1 MPIKAIDYSNTVI
14 YKIVCNDF
22 NIKDTYVGHTTSFR
36 RRKNEHKSDCH
47 NKNTNNYHYKVYQTI
62 REHGNWINWSMIEIE
77 KFPCKD
83 GNEARARE
91 RYWYEELKATLNMD
105 IPNRTIEEWKKDNDE
120 KIKEKRKT
128 HYQEHAKEIN
138 KKCQEYNIEH
148 REEIREYFKIY
159 NATEDRK
166 EYMKTWN
173 KEHREELNQ
182 KKREQYAKRILNDED
197 RKEINRKA
205 RERYASHS
213 NKTG

>member
-1 MPIKAIDYSNTVI
+1 MPRKPVDYSKTVI
-14 YKIVCNDF
+14 YKIVCNVLIVNDL
-22 NIKDTYVGHTTSFR
+22 YVGSTSNFR
-36 RRKNEHKSDCH
+36 NRKWNHKSIC
-47 NKNTNNYHYKVYQTI
+47 NNEKGKKYNFKVYQTI
-62 REHGNWINWSMIEIE
+62 RANGGWNNYSMIEIE
-77 KFPCKD
+77 KYPCKD
-83 GNEARARE
+83 GNESRARE

-205 RERYASHS
+205 RERYAKSL
-213 NKTG
+213 NK